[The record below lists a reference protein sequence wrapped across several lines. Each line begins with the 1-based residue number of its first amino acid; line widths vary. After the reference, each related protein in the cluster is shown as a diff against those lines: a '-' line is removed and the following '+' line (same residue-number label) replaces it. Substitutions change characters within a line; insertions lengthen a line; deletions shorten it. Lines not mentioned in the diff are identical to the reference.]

1 MQQKYKQQQC
11 KKNCACSVWNKS
23 QKANNLFEIKLLSN
37 TNIKFI
43 STIQRALQIDQQ
55 EQREFLNG
63 HV

>member
-11 KKNCACSVWNKS
+11 KKNSACYMWNKS

-37 TNIKFI
+37 TKVKFI

-55 EQREFLNG
+55 EQREFSNG